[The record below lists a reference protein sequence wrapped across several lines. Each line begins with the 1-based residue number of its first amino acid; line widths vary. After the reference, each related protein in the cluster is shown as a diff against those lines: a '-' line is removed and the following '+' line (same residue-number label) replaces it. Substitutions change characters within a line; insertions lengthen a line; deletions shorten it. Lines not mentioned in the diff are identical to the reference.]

1 MRTNKQQHSVPHSP
15 TSPNSF
21 NNRFHSLSSFC
32 SSSTTSLTMQTAIQ
46 PLAPPHYTPQQSHR
60 PQYHPHKPITSTM
73 TRPPATAGATLPLP
87 LPTPPV
93 ARKRKR
99 PPQYSVSYSEVQEV
113 DTNGKLRE
121 VIVIEDTPPP
131 PATISPAVSSST
143 GVGGYSASMQPPIFG
158 ALVRTRAQ
166 RAAEAQALGTSTS
179 SSGLSGPVLKK
190 RKREIEPVT
199 STKRPP
205 VGTTKYAQTF
215 SNGKT
220 WPNGNTA
227 VEDVSSNA

>member
-1 MRTNKQQHSVPHSP
+1 
-15 TSPNSF
+15 
-21 NNRFHSLSSFC
+21 
-32 SSSTTSLTMQTAIQ
+32 
-46 PLAPPHYTPQQSHR
+46 
-60 PQYHPHKPITSTM
+60 M

-158 ALVRTRAQ
+158 APVRTRAQ